1 MNSFLKGITENILQ
15 KRFCV
20 HTYPH
25 LKIHVMANLKTQASF
40 QVFIKVPLNT
50 VIQIRCAYSK

>member
-1 MNSFLKGITENILQ
+1 MNSLLKGITENILQ

-20 HTYPH
+20 YTYAH
-25 LKIHVMANLKTQASF
+25 LKIHVVANLKIQASF
-40 QVFIKVPLNT
+40 QVFMKVPLNT